1 MKILRFLGIQFLI
14 SLIFVWSL
22 DAVIETSLS
31 ASSTQPQK
39 VATVVAASHTADTRD
54 RKVSDMVQNA
64 QPSNAQNAMTVSQTL
79 AAGQKKEEPSAGWG
93 STAAKVIGGYF
104 AACAAFVVASYVA
117 INAYMA
123 KKDYEEQ
130 RKRRSEEDYESDD
143 E

>member
-54 RKVSDMVQNA
+54 RRVSDMVQNA

-93 STAAKVIGGYF
+93 STVTKVIGGY
-104 AACAAFVVASYVA
+104 AAGCAAIIFTAYLA
-117 INAYMA
+117 IRTYMGI
-123 KKDYEEQ
+123 KDYEEQ